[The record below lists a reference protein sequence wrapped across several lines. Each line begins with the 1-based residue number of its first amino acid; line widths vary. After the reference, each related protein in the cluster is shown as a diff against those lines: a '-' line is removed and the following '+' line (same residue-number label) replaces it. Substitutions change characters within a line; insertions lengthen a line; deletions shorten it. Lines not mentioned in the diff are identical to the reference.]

1 MHPSGL
7 EINDLPK
14 LAVAEVLNN
23 LINIFK
29 DY

>member
-1 MHPSGL
+1 MRPSGL